1 MYFCAS
7 NPMTRLYFYVVIAF
21 ATSFVAVAWAARGFP
36 MHWSGPV
43 SISSLQPTVTSTFAD
58 QNARDDERKKR
69 ESGHTADGQAFGSS
83 ERFLVEGREKQRQSA
98 MRAFDMPWGS
108 RCSGD
113 DRKQFI
119 SGLDYY
125 YYHRQRQTESYL
137 ESYGKAGADYIA
149 TQWSKSDDQR
159 IERLTQEAYA
169 KGYLKP
175 SDFTGVAAKMVATV
189 IKNERVTGKGCE
201 G

>member
-1 MYFCAS
+1 MIADNFSVAS
-7 NPMTRLYFYVVIAF
+7 TTTITIASARRRVI
-21 ATSFVAVAWAARGFP
+21 R
-36 MHWSGPV
+36 
-43 SISSLQPTVTSTFAD
+43 
-58 QNARDDERKKR
+58 
-69 ESGHTADGQAFGSS
+69 
-83 ERFLVEGREKQRQSA
+83 
-98 MRAFDMPWGS
+98 
-108 RCSGD
+108 
-113 DRKQFI
+113 
-119 SGLDYY
+119 
-125 YYHRQRQTESYL
+125 